1 MRPHFRDHRGTCD
14 NTMIKTLEQDTLA
27 KGLDKIIGQH
37 GFWAVVWA
45 LVTRKFHRD
54 DITLPTSD
62 MSDYVRRDIGL
73 PPNTPKAGQDWYIKR

>member
-1 MRPHFRDHRGTCD
+1 
-14 NTMIKTLEQDTLA
+14 MIKTLEQDTLA